1 MSMDALLAKI
11 ADNPRLPSPPAIALQ
26 VLDRASKPS
35 CTIADISKIIS
46 MDPPLCGRL
55 LKLVN
60 SALFGLPRS
69 VASIDRALNLLG
81 LNRVRSLV
89 LSLTMPTLK
98 FNNAD
103 PARMRDYWKVSVTE
117 AMVVRQLATRLGW
130 SDPDSE
136 MVAGLL
142 CDLGILILQE
152 TFPEQYAQIMAY
164 PPEVLVTSQSELED
178 RVFGMNHADVGAYL
192 LKKWRFP
199 EEFTQPIRFHHRPS
213 QLETK
218 DKQQTDR
225 AHLLYF
231 ASRISQ
237 LQLTVTQTAVLGE
250 IVSIARDRYGMD
262 DVQFSK
268 FLDNLN
274 QKIDEFASLIEVDL
288 GSCPQYSTLF
298 ANATENLTRLAVEA
312 SIDNFRV
319 HEEKARAEAGL
330 KQAEEALHRT
340 EEQLRQSQKLE
351 AIGRLAGGVAHD
363 FNNVLTV
370 IAGYCELLLS
380 PHPQDAT
387 YLIDQ
392 IKKAADRG
400 ANLTRQLLAFSR
412 KQVMEPEVLSLA
424 GVIRGMKSMI
434 KRMIG
439 EDVDLEIRMAS
450 DLKLIKA
457 DPSQLEQVIMNL
469 AVNARDAM
477 PVGGTFSVCASNVV
491 IENDTGDTDCVLAP
505 GEYVVLTVTDTGCGM
520 DTATMEKMF
529 EPFFTTKSRGTG
541 LGLATVHGIVKQSGG
556 HISVSSELGKGTTFI
571 VHLPVAD
578 ESLKPTKVVTVLED
592 VPAGHGTILITE
604 DQDSVRDMARRSLQQ
619 YGYTVLEAT
628 SGREALRCV
637 EEHGSAID
645 LLISDMVMPHM
656 GGCELAQRIR
666 SQHPRVKVLYTSG
679 YSDDSILRNGMLTSS
694 APFLQ
699 KPFGPKKLAMKVHE
713 ILTASPVAGS

>member
-1 MSMDALLAKI
+1 MSIDALLAKI
-11 ADNPRLPSPPAIALQ
+11 ADNPRLPTPPAIALQ

-35 CTIADISKIIS
+35 CTISEIAKIIS
-46 MDPPLCGRL
+46 MDPGLCGKL

-60 SALFGLPRS
+60 SALFGLPRA

-98 FNNAD
+98 FKNANQS
-103 PARMRDYWKVSVTE
+103 RMRDYWKVSVTE
-117 AMVVRQLATRLGW
+117 AMVARELATRLSW
-130 SDPDSE
+130 PDPDSE

-152 TFPEQYAQIMAY
+152 AFPEQYVQIMAY
-164 PPEVLVTSQSELED
+164 PPEILVTSQSELED
-178 RVFGMNHADVGAYL
+178 RIFGINHAEVGAYL

-199 EEFTQPIRFHHRPS
+199 AEFTDAIRYHHRPAEF
-213 QLETK
+213 ETN
-218 DKQQTDR
+218 DKQRSER

-231 ASRISQ
+231 ASRIAQ
-237 LQLTVTQTAVLGE
+237 LQLTVTQTSVLGE
-250 IVSIARDRYGMD
+250 IVSISRDRYGMD
-262 DVQFSK
+262 DGQFSK

-274 QKIDEFASLIEVDL
+274 HKIDEFASLIEVDL
-288 GSCPQYSTLF
+288 GSCQQYSTLF

-319 HEEKARAEAGL
+319 HEEKARAEEDL
-330 KQAEEALHRT
+330 KQAEAALQRS
-340 EEQLRQSQKLE
+340 EEQLRQAQKLE

-370 IAGYCELLLS
+370 IGGYCEMLLS
-380 PHPQDAT
+380 PHAEDAR
-387 YLIDQ
+387 YLTEQ
-392 IKKAADRG
+392 IKKAAERG

-412 KQVMEPEVLSLA
+412 KQVMAPEVLNLA
-424 GVIRGMKSMI
+424 GVIRGMKTMM

-439 EDVDLEIRMAS
+439 EDVELELKLAS

-457 DPSQLEQVIMNL
+457 DPCQLEQVIMNL

-477 PVGGTFSVCASNVV
+477 PVGGRFSMHASNVV
-491 IENDTGDTDCVLAP
+491 IEEDTCNGECMLPP
-505 GEYVVLTVTDTGCGM
+505 GQYILLTVTDSGCGM
-520 DTATMEKMF
+520 DKATVDKVF
-529 EPFFTTKSRGTG
+529 EPFFTTKSHGTG

-556 HISVSSELGKGTTFI
+556 HISVTSEPGKGTTFNI
-571 VHLPVAD
+571 HLPVAN
-578 ESLKPTKVVTVLED
+578 ESLKPTKVVVLPED
-592 VPAGHGTILITE
+592 VPPGHGTILITE
-604 DQDSVRDMARRSLQQ
+604 DEDSVRDMSRRSLQQ

-628 SGREALRCV
+628 SGFEALRCV
-637 EEHGSAID
+637 EEHGGAID
-645 LLISDMVMPHM
+645 LLISDMIMPHM

-666 SQHPRVKVLYTSG
+666 ARHPQVKVLYTSG
-679 YSDDSILRNGMLTSS
+679 YSDDSILRNGMLNLG

-699 KPFGPKKLAMKVHE
+699 KPFGPKKLALKVHE
-713 ILTASPVAGS
+713 ILSASPAFGS